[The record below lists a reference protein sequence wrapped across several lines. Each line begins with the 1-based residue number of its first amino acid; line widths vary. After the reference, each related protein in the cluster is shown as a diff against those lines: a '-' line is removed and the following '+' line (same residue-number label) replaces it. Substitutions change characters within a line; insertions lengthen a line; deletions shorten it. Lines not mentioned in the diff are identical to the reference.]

1 MDYLPIFFKISQK
14 QCLVVG
20 GGDVALRK
28 INLLLKSG
36 AIVECIAPSF
46 CQALLKCSADNALTL
61 TKKTFE
67 AVDIQNQSLLI
78 SATDNEAY

>member
-20 GGDVALRK
+20 GGDIALRK

-36 AIVECIAPSF
+36 ALVECVAPSF
-46 CQALLKCSADNALTL
+46 CQTLLERSVDDTLTL
-61 TKKTFE
+61 TKKTAGQF
-67 AVDIQNQSLLI
+67 QF
-78 SATDNEAY
+78 